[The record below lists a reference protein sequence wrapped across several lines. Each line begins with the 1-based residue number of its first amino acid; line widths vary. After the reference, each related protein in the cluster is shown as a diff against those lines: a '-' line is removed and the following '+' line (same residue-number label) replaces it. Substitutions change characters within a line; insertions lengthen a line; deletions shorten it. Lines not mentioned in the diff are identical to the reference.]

1 MIAKPARNRDMPT
14 VTESLRNLP
23 LLRSAS
29 ARLLRMSC
37 AGVEAY
43 VFSAT
48 TGRSGSMTLANV
60 LESLQ
65 DAVVYHEPDPIMHS
79 RHLSGPD
86 RLASLDDLFWRRK
99 RIAVHRAARGHRYY
113 VETNHQFIKGFA
125 EQAAAWFGD
134 RLRVVHLRRDPVSV
148 AASFYRMSSIPG
160 RPRRGSLWLLDPR
173 SDDNLIQL
181 GEILFGDGEF
191 GHDYYK
197 CLWYWY
203 ETEARVR
210 HFRDC
215 HPRVPVQ
222 TIGTS
227 DLNDLLKVRGLLQG
241 LGLAY
246 DEAALSRR
254 IGQRH
259 NEKSHDVQNIL
270 PREEAERMTARFREL
285 LSEQFDARWKALDLP
300 A

>member
-1 MIAKPARNRDMPT
+1 MTTLTQAIRD
-14 VTESLRNLP
+14 LP

-48 TGRSGSMTLANV
+48 TGRSGSLTLANV
-60 LESLQ
+60 LESLE
-65 DAVVYHEPDPIMHS
+65 DAVVFHEPDPIMHS
-79 RHLSGPD
+79 RHLSGPE
-86 RLASLDDLFWRRK
+86 RLASLDELFWRRK
-99 RIAVHRAARGHRYY
+99 RIEVHRAARGHRYY
-113 VETNHQFIKGFA
+113 VETNHQFVKGFA
-125 EQAAAWFGD
+125 DQAAAWFGD

-160 RPRRGSLWLLDPR
+160 LPRRGSLWLLDPR
-173 SDDNLIQL
+173 SDDNIIRL
-181 GEILFGDGEF
+181 GEVLFGDGEF

-203 ETEARVR
+203 ETEARITQ
-210 HFRDC
+210 FRER
-215 HPRVPVQ
+215 HPRVPLQ
-222 TIGTS
+222 LIATG
-227 DLNDLLKVRGLLQG
+227 DLNDLAKVRGLLQG

-246 DEAALSRR
+246 DEAALAQR

-259 NEKSHDVQNIL
+259 NEKSHDVQNLL
-270 PREEAERMTARFREL
+270 PREDAERMAARFAGL
-285 LSEQFDARWKALDLP
+285 LSERFGGRWDSLLVQC
-300 A
+300 

>member
-1 MIAKPARNRDMPT
+1 MTEVFRD
-14 VTESLRNLP
+14 LP

-29 ARLLRMSC
+29 AHLLRMSC
-37 AGVEAY
+37 VRVEAY

-48 TGRSGSMTLANV
+48 TGRSGSLTLANV

-65 DAVVYHEPDPIMHS
+65 DAVVFHEPDPIMHS
-79 RHLSGPD
+79 RHLSGAD
-86 RLASLDDLFWRRK
+86 RRASLDELFWRRK
-99 RIAVHRAARGHRYY
+99 RIEVHRAARGRRYY

-125 EQAAAWFGD
+125 DQAAAWFGS

-173 SDDNLIQL
+173 SDENLIQL
-181 GEILFGDGEF
+181 GEVLFGGGEF

-210 HFRDC
+210 HFRDRF
-215 HPRVPVQ
+215 PTVPVQ
-222 TIGTS
+222 SIGTS
-227 DLNDLLKVRGLLQG
+227 DLNDLAKVRGLLQG

-246 DEAALSRR
+246 DEAALVGRV
-254 IGQRH
+254 GQRH
-259 NEKSHDVQNIL
+259 NEKSHDVQNLL
-270 PREEAERMTARFREL
+270 PREEAERMAAGFRQL
-285 LSEQFDARWKALDLP
+285 LSERFDTRWDALGSP
-300 A
+300 P

>member
-1 MIAKPARNRDMPT
+1 MTT
-14 VTESLRNLP
+14 VTEALRNLP

-29 ARLLRMSC
+29 ARLLRMRC

-65 DAVVYHEPDPIMHS
+65 DAVVFHEPDPIMHS
-79 RHLSGPD
+79 RHLSGRD

-99 RIAVHRAARGHRYY
+99 RIEVHRAARGHRYY

-125 EQAAAWFGD
+125 EQAATWFGE

-148 AASFYRMSSIPG
+148 ASSFYRMSSIPG
-160 RPRRGSLWLLDPR
+160 LPRRGSLWLLDPR
-173 SDDNLIQL
+173 SDENLIQL
-181 GEILFGDGEF
+181 GEVLFGDGDF

-210 HFRDC
+210 HFRDR
-215 HPRVPVQ
+215 HPKVPVQ
-222 TIGTS
+222 SIGTS
-227 DLNDLLKVRGLLQG
+227 DLNDIEKVRALLKG

-246 DEAALSRR
+246 DETALSRR
-254 IGQRH
+254 VGQRH
-259 NEKSHDVQNIL
+259 NEKSHDVQNLL

-285 LSEQFDARWKALDLP
+285 LSDRFGARWEALDLP

>member
-1 MIAKPARNRDMPT
+1 MTT
-14 VTESLRNLP
+14 VTEALRNLP

-65 DAVVYHEPDPIMHS
+65 DAVVFHEPDPIMHS
-79 RHLSGPD
+79 RHLTGPD
-86 RLASLDDLFWRRK
+86 RLASLDELFWRRK
-99 RIAVHRAARGHRYY
+99 RIEVHRAARGHRYY

-148 AASFYRMSSIPG
+148 ATSFYRMSSIPG
-160 RPRRGSLWLLDPR
+160 LPRRGSLWLLDPR

-181 GEILFGDGEF
+181 GEMLFGSAEF

-210 HFRDC
+210 HFRDR
-215 HPRVPVQ
+215 HPKVSVES
-222 TIGTS
+222 IGTG
-227 DLNDLLKVRGLLQG
+227 DLNDLDRVRALLQG

-246 DEAALSRR
+246 DETALAGRV
-254 IGQRH
+254 GQRH
-259 NEKSHDVQNIL
+259 NEKSHDVQNVL
-270 PREEAERMTARFREL
+270 PREEAELMTARFRAL
-285 LSEQFDARWKALDLP
+285 LSDRFGARWHSLDAP

>member
-1 MIAKPARNRDMPT
+1 MTT
-14 VTESLRNLP
+14 VTEALRNLP

-65 DAVVYHEPDPIMHS
+65 DAVVFHEPDPIMHS

-86 RLASLDDLFWRRK
+86 RLASLDELFWRRK
-99 RIAVHRAARGHRYY
+99 RIEVHRAARGHRYY

-148 AASFYRMSSIPG
+148 ATSFYRMSSIPG
-160 RPRRGSLWLLDPR
+160 LPRRGSLWLLDPR

-181 GEILFGDGEF
+181 GEMLFGSGEF

-210 HFRDC
+210 HFRDR
-215 HPRVPVQ
+215 HPKVSVES
-222 TIGTS
+222 IGTG
-227 DLNDLLKVRGLLQG
+227 DLNDLDRVRALLQG

-246 DEAALSRR
+246 DETALAGRV
-254 IGQRH
+254 GQRH
-259 NEKSHDVQNIL
+259 NEKSHDVQNVL
-270 PREEAERMTARFREL
+270 PREEAECMTARFRAL
-285 LSEQFDARWKALDLP
+285 LSDRFGARWDSLDVP

>member
-1 MIAKPARNRDMPT
+1 VTT
-14 VTESLRNLP
+14 VTEVLRDLP

-29 ARLLRMSC
+29 AHLLRLSC

-48 TGRSGSMTLANV
+48 TGRSGSLTLAHV
-60 LESLQ
+60 LESLR
-65 DAVVYHEPDPIMHS
+65 DAVVFHEPDPIMHS

-99 RIAVHRAARGHRYY
+99 RIEVHRAARGHRYY

-125 EQAAAWFGD
+125 DQAAAWFGG

-173 SDDNLIQL
+173 SEDNLIQL
-181 GEILFGDGEF
+181 GEELFGEGEF

-210 HFRDC
+210 RFRER
-215 HPRVPVQ
+215 HPTVPVLS
-222 TIGTS
+222 IGTS
-227 DLNDLLKVRGLLQG
+227 DLNELGKVRGLL
-241 LGLAY
+241 
-246 DEAALSRR
+246 
-254 IGQRH
+254 
-259 NEKSHDVQNIL
+259 
-270 PREEAERMTARFREL
+270 
-285 LSEQFDARWKALDLP
+285 
-300 A
+300 

>member
-1 MIAKPARNRDMPT
+1 MTTLTQAIRD
-14 VTESLRNLP
+14 LP

-29 ARLLRMSC
+29 ARLLRLSC

-48 TGRSGSMTLANV
+48 TGRSGSLTLANV

-65 DAVVYHEPDPIMHS
+65 DAVVFHEPDPIMHS
-79 RHLSGPD
+79 RHLSGPE
-86 RLASLDDLFWRRK
+86 RLASLDELFWRRK
-99 RIAVHRAARGHRYY
+99 RIEVHRAARGHRYY
-113 VETNHQFIKGFA
+113 VETNHQFVKGFA
-125 EQAAAWFGD
+125 DQAAAWFGD

-160 RPRRGSLWLLDPR
+160 LPRRGSLWLLDPR
-173 SDDNLIQL
+173 SDDNLVQL
-181 GEILFGDGEF
+181 GAVLFGEGEF
-191 GHDYYK
+191 SHDYYK

-210 HFRDC
+210 RFQER

-222 TIGTS
+222 TITTG
-227 DLNDLLKVRGLLQG
+227 DLNDLEKVRGLLQG

-246 DEAALSRR
+246 DEASLARR
-254 IGQRH
+254 VGQRH
-259 NEKSHDVQNIL
+259 NEKSHDVQNLL
-270 PREEAERMTARFREL
+270 PREEAERMTARFTGL
-285 LSEQFDARWKALDLP
+285 LSERFGSRWDALHVEC
-300 A
+300 

>member
-1 MIAKPARNRDMPT
+1 MTTLTQAIRD
-14 VTESLRNLP
+14 LP

-65 DAVVYHEPDPIMHS
+65 DAVVFHEPDPIMHS
-79 RHLSGPD
+79 RHLSGAE

-99 RIAVHRAARGHRYY
+99 RIEVHRAARGHRYY

-125 EQAAAWFGD
+125 DQAAAWFGD

-148 AASFYRMSSIPG
+148 ASSFYRMDSIPG
-160 RPRRGSLWLLDPR
+160 LPRRGSLWLLDPR

-181 GEILFGDGEF
+181 GADLFGGGEF
-191 GHDYYK
+191 GHAYYK

-203 ETEARVR
+203 ETEARIR
-210 HFRDC
+210 QFRER
-215 HPRVPVQ
+215 HPRVPVHL
-222 TIGTS
+222 IGTS
-227 DLNDLLKVRGLLQG
+227 DLNDLAKVRGLLQG
-241 LGLAY
+241 LGLAH
-246 DEAALSRR
+246 DENDLARR
-254 IGQRH
+254 VGQRH
-259 NEKSHDVQNIL
+259 NEKSHDVQNLL
-270 PREEAERMTARFREL
+270 PREEAEQMTARFRGL
-285 LSEQFDARWKALDLP
+285 LAERFGSRWNALHVQC
-300 A
+300 

>member
-1 MIAKPARNRDMPT
+1 MTT
-14 VTESLRNLP
+14 VTEALRDLP

-29 ARLLRMSC
+29 AHLLRMSC
-37 AGVEAY
+37 ARVEAY

-65 DAVVYHEPDPIMHS
+65 DAVVFHEPDPIMHS

-86 RLASLDDLFWRRK
+86 RLASLDELFWRRK
-99 RIAVHRAARGHRYY
+99 RIEVHRAARGHRYY

-125 EQAAAWFGD
+125 DQAAAWFGD

-148 AASFYRMSSIPG
+148 AASFYRMSSVPG
-160 RPRRGSLWLLDPR
+160 LPRRGSLWLLDPR
-173 SDDNLIQL
+173 SDENLIQL
-181 GEILFGDGEF
+181 GELLFGGGEF

-210 HFRDC
+210 HFRDQ
-215 HPRVPVQ
+215 HPKVAVQ

-227 DLNDLLKVRGLLQG
+227 DLNDLVKIRGLLQG

-246 DEAALSRR
+246 DEDALAQRV
-254 IGQRH
+254 GHRH
-259 NEKSHDVQNIL
+259 NEKSHDVQNLL
-270 PREEAERMTARFREL
+270 PREEAERMTTCFRQL
-285 LSEQFDARWKALDLP
+285 LSERFDGRWDALHLP
-300 A
+300 G